1 VVSVENGKAVYDG
14 RPLASWVPD
23 VLDRIFERTA
33 ASRVVVYGSVVRGDD
48 GPDSDIDVLVVV
60 PAGTRTRRMAVEV
73 LRELQDLPV
82 PVDVSVIDEDTFE
95 GEAGVPGVVRVA
107 RREGR
112 LVDRVG

>member
-1 VVSVENGKAVYDG
+1 MSVEDGKAVYDG
-14 RPLASWVPD
+14 RPLVGWVPD
-23 VLDRIFERTA
+23 VVDRIFERTDA
-33 ASRVVVYGSVVRGDD
+33 TRVVVFGSVVRGDD

-60 PAGTRTRRMAVEV
+60 PAGARTRHAAAEV
-73 LRELQDLPV
+73 LRELRDLPV
-82 PVDVSVIDEDTFE
+82 PVDVSVVDEETFE